1 MKKKGKKA
9 GSKTKKNQI
18 ECPHYRNQIKMQ
30 HHQYPS
36 LQYQTPPQLPK
47 KTRPKQQQNFRPIN
61 SANVVHSGAPSII
74 DIQHLRHPKRK
85 SAVELLAESKP
96 YYVKSEISP
105 TQITGH
111 WVRRWDNGMIGS
123 GGDALNATHN
133 DLAIFDRKQQVLH
146 QSGRAY
152 SSKKSHSSTLSP
164 TSCTFFTFSCCLFS
178 IFSSLF
184 SFSQNRFPFR
194 LVILMI
200 LDDNNNK

>member
-1 MKKKGKKA
+1 
-9 GSKTKKNQI
+9 
-18 ECPHYRNQIKMQ
+18 MQ

-47 KTRPKQQQNFRPIN
+47 KTRPKPQNFRPII
-61 SANVVHSGAPSII
+61 SGNVIHSGGPSII
-74 DIQHLRHPKRK
+74 DIQHLRNPKRK

-105 TQITGH
+105 SQITGH

-123 GGDALNATHN
+123 GGGGDPSNATNN

-164 TSCTFFTFSCCLFS
+164 TSCELLPLSVFLFS
-178 IFSSLF
+178 SF
-184 SFSQNRFPFR
+184 SFSLNRFPISNGDF
-194 LVILMI
+194 
-200 LDDNNNK
+200 DD